1 MHEMNASSA
10 EFQIKGRTFHTPTFN
25 TASGKAHIQPLA
37 LPKLAECQSPHFRL
51 MTIRSEG
58 QFNTVVYEDEDIFR
72 GAPSRDVVL
81 MHPDDLSDL
90 QITEGQRVTVEGSA
104 GRLPFFQ
111 VISFERIKP
120 RNVAMY
126 FPEANVLL
134 DRRLDPLSKT
144 PAFKGALVKIYV

>member
-1 MHEMNASSA
+1 
-10 EFQIKGRTFHTPTFN
+10 
-25 TASGKAHIQPLA
+25 
-37 LPKLAECQSPHFRL
+37 
-51 MTIRSEG
+51 
-58 QFNTVVYEDEDIFR
+58 
-72 GAPSRDVVL
+72 
-81 MHPDDLSDL
+81 MHPADLSSL
-90 QITEGQRVTVEGSA
+90 QLTEGQRITVEGPA

-120 RNVAMY
+120 GNVAMY